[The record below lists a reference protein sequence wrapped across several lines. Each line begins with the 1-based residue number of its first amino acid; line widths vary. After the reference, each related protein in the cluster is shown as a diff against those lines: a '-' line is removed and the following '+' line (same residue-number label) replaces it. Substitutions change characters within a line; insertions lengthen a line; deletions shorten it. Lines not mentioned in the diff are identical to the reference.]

1 MADMDNSCKDE
12 EGKGLL
18 DGKKISRRDFLKAAG
33 VAGATIGLAGGL
45 GGIIAACGKEGET
58 ATTAAGTGTT
68 VAVGAEAGREIKIGF
83 VSPQT
88 GGIASFGVP
97 DKYCMERAVEA
108 LGDGIVC
115 ADGKKHPVKIVLQDS
130 QSDTA
135 RAAAVTGDLINNT
148 KVDIVVT
155 ASTPDTVN
163 PVATQCEALET
174 PCLSNDCPWQPYID
188 RANTGDF
195 SVNYKWC
202 YHTFW
207 GLEDVVANFT
217 DMWGQ
222 ISTTKKVGATW
233 SNDPDGQAWKRDWGN
248 AFTALGYTPT
258 VPSEFSVGAMDF
270 STQINQYK
278 ADKCDIGVG
287 IFIPPDFGTFWTQ
300 VNQLGWK
307 PKIASFGKGLL
318 FPEVPAGLG
327 AIANGL
333 TTEVWWM
340 PTHPFTSSLNGE
352 TCQQFADKF
361 EEKTGGQWTQPLLHF
376 IIFEWAADVLKRT
389 TNVDDKN
396 AIMTAVKATKL
407 DTIGGKIDFT
417 APVTGAGGPPTWTP
431 GPQHIHENVYKT
443 PQVGGQWRKG
453 TKFPFELTVVS
464 NAACPDS
471 GIAVQDTVKELVW
484 S

>member
-1 MADMDNSCKDE
+1 MADMDGNRNDE

-18 DGKKISRRDFLKAAG
+18 DGKKVSRRDFLKIAG
-33 VAGATIGLAGGL
+33 AAGATVGLATGL
-45 GGIIAACGKEGET
+45 GGLVAACEKKEET
-58 ATTAAGTGTT
+58 STTAGGATTSVSA
-68 VAVGAEAGREIKIGF
+68 GAEAGREIKIGF
-83 VSPQT
+83 VTPQT

-97 DKYCMERAVEA
+97 DKYCMERAQEA
-108 LGDGIVC
+108 IGDGIVC
-115 ADGKKHPVKIVLQDS
+115 GDGKLHPVTIAIQDS

-148 KVDIVVT
+148 KVDMVVT

-195 SVNYKWC
+195 SVTYKWC

-207 GLEDVVANFT
+207 GLEDVVANFSA
-217 DMWGQ
+217 MWSQ
-222 ISTTKKVGATW
+222 LTTNNKVGACW
-233 SNDPDGQAWKRDWGN
+233 SNDPDGQAWKGGWGA
-248 AFTALGYTPT
+248 AFTPLGLTAT
-258 VPSEFSVGAMDF
+258 VPSEFTVGAMDF
-270 STQINQYK
+270 STQINQFK
-278 ADKCDIGVG
+278 ADGCEIGVG
-287 IFIPPDFGTFWTQ
+287 MFIPPDFGTFWTQ

-307 PKIASFGKGLL
+307 PKVASFGKGLL

-327 AIANGL
+327 DIANGL

-361 EEKTGGQWTQPLLHF
+361 TEKTGGQWTQPLLHF
-376 IIFEWAADVLKRT
+376 IIFEWAADVLSRT
-389 TNVDDKN
+389 TDVDDKN

-417 APVTGAGGPPTWTP
+417 APVSPPGPPWTP
-431 GPQHIHENVYKT
+431 GPQHVHENVYKT

-453 TKFPFELTVVS
+453 TTYPFELTVVT

-471 GIAVQDTVKELVW
+471 GIEVQDSVKELVW

>member
-1 MADMDNSCKDE
+1 MDKNMEGKE
-12 EGKGLL
+12 EKGLL
-18 DGKKISRRDFLKAAG
+18 QGKEVSRRQFLKIAG
-33 VAGATIGLAGGL
+33 VAGATVGL
-45 GGIIAACGKEGET
+45 GGILAACGEEKP
-58 ATTAAGTGTT
+58 ATTTAGGGTGTT
-68 VAVGAEAGREIKIGF
+68 VSAQDLGREIKIGF

-88 GGIASFGVP
+88 GNLASFGVP

-108 LGDGIVC
+108 IGDGVVC
-115 ADGKKHPVKIVLQDS
+115 GDGKKHPVTILLKDS
-130 QSDTA
+130 QSLTD
-135 RAAAVTGDLINNT
+135 RAAAVTGDLINSD

-163 PVATQCEALET
+163 PVATQCEALST

-195 SVNYKWC
+195 SVTYKWC

-207 GLEDVVANFT
+207 GLEDVVANFS
-217 DMWGQ
+217 DMW
-222 ISTTKKVGATW
+222 SKVTTNKKVGATW
-233 SNDPDGQAWKRDWGN
+233 SNDPDGQAWKGGWGA
-248 AFTALGYTPT
+248 AFEGLGLTAV
-258 VPSEFSVGAMDF
+258 VPSEFTVGALDF

-278 ADKCDIGVG
+278 AEGCEIAVG
-287 IFIPPDFGTFWTQ
+287 MFVPPDFGTFWTQ

-327 AIANGL
+327 DISDGL

-340 PTHPFTSSLNGE
+340 PTHPFKSTLLNGE

-376 IIFEWAADVLKRT
+376 IIFEMAVDALKRT
-389 TNVDDKN
+389 TNVDDKQ
-396 AIMTAVKATKL
+396 AIMTAVKGMKL
-407 DTIGGKIDFT
+407 ETIGGTIDFT
-417 APVTGAGGPPTWTP
+417 APVTGAGGPPSWTP

-453 TKFPFELTVVS
+453 TKWPFELTVVS
-464 NAACPDS
+464 NAACQGL
-471 GIAVQDTVKELVW
+471 GIEVQDTVKELVW